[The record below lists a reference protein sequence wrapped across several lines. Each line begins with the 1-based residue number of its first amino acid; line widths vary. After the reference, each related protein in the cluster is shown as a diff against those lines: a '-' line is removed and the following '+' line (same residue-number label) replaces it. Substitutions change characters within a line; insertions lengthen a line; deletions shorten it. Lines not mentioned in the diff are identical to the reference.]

1 MDDIERAKEVK
12 EAEETVGSV
21 DSTMDV
27 EGRGSGNGAGGG
39 DGGPPAES
47 TARIANKLVPT
58 GRRRDRGLRG
68 AVLRTMGKEVMG
80 NEEVT
85 ALRQEVSELKGSIDE
100 LKAMMVVLSSR
111 V

>member
-1 MDDIERAKEVK
+1 
-12 EAEETVGSV
+12 
-21 DSTMDV
+21 
-27 EGRGSGNGAGGG
+27 
-39 DGGPPAES
+39 
-47 TARIANKLVPT
+47 
-58 GRRRDRGLRG
+58 
-68 AVLRTMGKEVMG
+68 MGKEVMG